1 MPTSIGVQVRDV
13 FSSNAYLAFM
23 INNKLRL
30 YWALQIGGWSCYA
43 ILQSVA
49 IILAS
54 DSGSSRSN
62 RIIFVFYETLLCL
75 LVTHIYRYY
84 INQWRWLNLGMVRLP
99 LRMVPSVF
107 VMGII
112 LYFLRIPVSIPLGIN
127 ATLAFDGFHI
137 LEGSFYYAII
147 FFLWSVLY
155 FIYNYFERYNK
166 SLKLEATVKEIEL
179 NNLKAQLNPHF
190 IFNAM
195 NSIRALVDENPS
207 KSKQAITQLS
217 NILRNSL
224 ATEKK
229 GLTKFEDEL
238 KIVKDYLSLES
249 IRFEERLKIE
259 YEIASGSNDFWVP
272 PFMIQTLV
280 ENGIKHGISHL
291 TEGGT
296 IRVKTML
303 IDDELKIQI
312 TNSGHYV
319 NGKNKGL
326 GLTNTTQRLKLLY
339 GDAAY
344 LRISNEKNNFVLT
357 EIKIPHLYN
366 L

>member
-1 MPTSIGVQVRDV
+1 
-13 FSSNAYLAFM
+13 M

-30 YWALQIGGWSCYA
+30 YWSLQIGGWALYA
-43 ILQSVA
+43 ILQIVT

-54 DSGSSRSN
+54 DSGSTSTTN
-62 RIIFVFYETLLCL
+62 RIIFVSFEALLCL
-75 LVTHIYRYY
+75 LVTHVYRHY
-84 INQWRWLNLGMVRLP
+84 INQWRWLNLGMVKLT
-99 LRMVPSVF
+99 LRMVLSVF
-107 VMGII
+107 VMGVVT
-112 LYFLRIPVSIPLGIN
+112 YFLRIPVSVPLGIN
-127 ATLAFDGFHI
+127 ATLAFNGFHI
-137 LEGSFYYAII
+137 LVGSVLYAIV
-147 FFLWSVLY
+147 FFLWSALY

-195 NSIRALVDENPS
+195 NSIRALVDENPI
-207 KSKQAITQLS
+207 KSKEAITQLS

-224 ATEKK
+224 ASDKK

-238 KIVKDYLSLES
+238 RIVKDYLSLES
-249 IRFEERLKIE
+249 IRFEERLHTE
-259 YEIASGSNDFWVP
+259 YQIASGSSDFWVP

-280 ENGIKHGISHL
+280 ENGIKHGISQL

-296 IRVKTML
+296 IILKTVI

-312 TNSGHYV
+312 SNSGHYV
-319 NGKNKGL
+319 NGRKKGL
-326 GLTNTTQRLKLLY
+326 GLTNTVQRLKLLY

-344 LRISNEKNNFVLT
+344 LRISNEKNNLVLT
-357 EIKIPHLYN
+357 EVKIPHLYN

>member
-1 MPTSIGVQVRDV
+1 MV
-13 FSSNAYLAFM
+13 SN
-23 INNKLRL
+23 KDRL
-30 YWALQIGGWSCYA
+30 YWTLQVSGWAFYG
-43 ILQSVA
+43 IVQSVVNY
-49 IILAS
+49 LANS
-54 DSGSSRSN
+54 NFSSTRLV
-62 RIIFVFYETLLCL
+62 FFFYEALLFL
-75 LVTHIYRYY
+75 LVSHGYRYF
-84 INQWRWLNLGMVRLP
+84 INRWRWFGLGMARLLP
-99 LRMVPSVF
+99 RVLLSV
-107 VMGII
+107 VVLGILI
-112 LYFLRIPVSIPLGIN
+112 YFIRIPVAIPLGLFNSDAAFDIPRIIALSVIN
-127 ATLAFDGFHI
+127 AT
-137 LEGSFYYAII
+137 I
-147 FFLWSVLY
+147 FFLWSSLY

-195 NSIRALVDENPS
+195 NSIRALVDEDPL
-207 KSKQAITQLS
+207 KSKMAITQLS

-249 IRFEERLKIE
+249 IRFEERLKTE
-259 YEIASGSNDFWVP
+259 YDIAPGSSDFWVP

-296 IRVKTML
+296 IAVKTII

-312 TNSGHYV
+312 SNSGHYV
-319 NGKNKGL
+319 NGRKGGL
-326 GLTNTTQRLKLLY
+326 GLSNTIQRLKLLY

-344 LRISNEKNNFVLT
+344 LKISNEKNNFVLT

>member
-1 MPTSIGVQVRDV
+1 
-13 FSSNAYLAFM
+13 M
-23 INNKLRL
+23 INNKDRL
-30 YWALQIGGWSCYA
+30 YWVLQIVGWSFYA
-43 ILQSVA
+43 SFQIVASV
-49 IILAS
+49 LAS
-54 DSGSSRSN
+54 GTGSITTQRT
-62 RIIFVFYETLLCL
+62 IFFLYEAFLCFV
-75 LVTHIYRYY
+75 VTHIYRLL
-84 INQWRWLNLGMVRLP
+84 INRWRWFGLGMSRI
-99 LRMVPSVF
+99 VPRVLMSVCAMGL
-107 VMGII
+107 VMF
-112 LYFLRIPVSIPLGIN
+112 FLRIPVSIPLGLFN
-127 ATLAFDGFHI
+127 FSSVFDPMRI
-137 LEGSFYYAII
+137 LIGSLFYTIF
-147 FFLWSVLY
+147 FFLWSALY

-195 NSIRALVDENPS
+195 NSIRALIDENPS

-224 ATEKK
+224 LTEKK

-249 IRFEERLKIE
+249 IRFEERLKTE
-259 YEIASGSNDFWVP
+259 YDIAPGSSDFWVP

-291 TEGGT
+291 TAGGT
-296 IRVKTML
+296 ISVKTVI

-312 TNSGHYV
+312 VNSGHYV
-319 NGKNKGL
+319 NGRKGGL
-326 GLTNTTQRLKLLY
+326 GLSNTAQRLKLLY

-344 LRISNEKNNFVLT
+344 LKIANEKNNSVLT
-357 EIKIPHLYN
+357 EVKIPHLYN